1 MKFIVLP
8 FAILL
13 SLFHAKAQ
21 EVSLD
26 YFLKTAQQTNDSL
39 YSTSI
44 LQKITLLQ
52 EQMIVAQ
59 NKAPQLEAVANVVVA
74 PYFNT
79 NGKVIDI
86 TTNPSPNAFG
96 YDVGVTNGG
105 LYAAQLKVTQ
115 QLFNQAIVNN
125 LIFRQKVKMDSL
137 ALSYDEIYHNLK
149 NNLARLYVTAYGYQM
164 QEKLNEGLIA
174 DLETRL
180 KVIEVLVKN
189 GILLQSDYLL
199 VQVNIDQTKINLEQI
214 RNNQRETL
222 RQLYALS
229 ALPLDENAKLQFPA
243 LVITPTKDE
252 FFYQKRF
259 HNDSLQVE
267 ADRQVFNNRYKPKI
281 SAYVDGGLNAIQIP
295 NIYHKIGA
303 SVGLQFNL
311 PIYDGH
317 QKWINEQKSRFR
329 QENLLHSLQKEK
341 KVKEVN
347 LRSLLDQI
355 GAQDD
360 NLALM
365 RQQLKRQEALRDIY
379 KEKLFK
385 GQVSVIDYLNVIQNY
400 RTAESVGIQMQTNLW
415 LLRNQY
421 NYINW

>member
-13 SLFHAKAQ
+13 SLFHANAQ

-59 NKAPQLEAVANVVVA
+59 NKAPQIEAVANVVVA
-74 PYFNT
+74 PYFYN

-96 YDVGVTNGG
+96 YDIGITNGG

-115 QLFNQAIVNN
+115 QLFNQAMVNN

-137 ALSYDEIYHNLK
+137 ALSYEEIYHNLK
-149 NNLARLYVTAYGYQM
+149 NNIARLYVTAYGYQM
-164 QEKLNEGLIA
+164 QEELNEGLIS

-229 ALPLDENAKLQFPA
+229 ALPLNEIAKLEFPG
-243 LVITPTKDE
+243 LEIDPDKRH
-252 FFYQKRF
+252 FFLPETLSY
-259 HNDSLQVE
+259 
-267 ADRQVFNNRYKPKI
+267 RQ
-281 SAYVDGGLNAIQIP
+281 SAGG
-295 NIYHKIGA
+295 GRSS
-303 SVGLQFNL
+303 SVQ
-311 PIYDGH
+311 
-317 QKWINEQKSRFR
+317 
-329 QENLLHSLQKEK
+329 
-341 KVKEVN
+341 
-347 LRSLLDQI
+347 
-355 GAQDD
+355 
-360 NLALM
+360 
-365 RQQLKRQEALRDIY
+365 
-379 KEKLFK
+379 
-385 GQVSVIDYLNVIQNY
+385 
-400 RTAESVGIQMQTNLW
+400 
-415 LLRNQY
+415 
-421 NYINW
+421 

>member
-74 PYFNT
+74 PYFNN

-149 NNLARLYVTAYGYQM
+149 NNIARLYVTAYGYQM
-164 QEKLNEGLIA
+164 QEELNEGLIS

-229 ALPLDENAKLQFPA
+229 ALPLDEIAKLQFPG
-243 LVITPTKDE
+243 LVITPTKDD

-259 HNDSLQVE
+259 HTDSLQVE
-267 ADRQVFNNRYKPKI
+267 ADRQVFNNQYKPKI

-355 GAQDD
+355 AAQDD

-400 RTAESVGIQMQTNLW
+400 RTAENVGIQMQTNLW

>member
-1 MKFIVLP
+1 MP